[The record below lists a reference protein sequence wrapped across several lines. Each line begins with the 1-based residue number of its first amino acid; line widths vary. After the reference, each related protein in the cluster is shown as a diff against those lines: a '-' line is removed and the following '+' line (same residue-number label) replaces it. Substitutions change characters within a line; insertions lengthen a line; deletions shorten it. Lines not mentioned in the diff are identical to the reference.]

1 MQETMRAEITDLGV
15 RGDARRR
22 GIATALLETALD
34 WVRASGATRI
44 EVQVAH
50 ANAVGQAFWRARGF
64 GDFMDVLD
72 KRL

>member
-1 MQETMRAEITDLGV
+1 MMRRDECL
-15 RGDARRR
+15 RRLARHHDDQ
-22 GIATALLETALD
+22 IVVAVYQAAFD
-34 WVRASGATRI
+34 WVRASGVARI

-50 ANAVGQAFWRARGF
+50 ANAIGQAFWRARGF